1 MEGRV
6 PVASIV
12 YRVRPSH
19 AMTTW
24 TLFPRPGGDNGV
36 SLPATGNRALVP
48 ACMGNFI
55 RWIGTPLLQL
65 TNYLGELA
73 VLTGEMWHSLVRSR
87 IRWGL
92 VGRQLVTIGFG
103 SQLQVIVT
111 GAFTGAVFAAQV
123 YYKFN
128 QLGFESIVGGI
139 VGLAMARELGPV
151 LTALMLTSRVGA
163 SMAAEIGTMKVTEQV
178 DALRSLGV
186 HPVDFLVAPRFLAM
200 IFSVPLLIGESIRF
214 GMGAARLMVVGLFN
228 VPEAFYEDQLY
239 KNFALE
245 NLWFGMTKGL
255 VFGYLIVV
263 VCCHQGLNVKQGA
276 VGVGRGTTSAVVI
289 ASLGVLIINFFLTLA
304 LNYIWPVVRT

>member
-1 MEGRV
+1 MAV
-6 PVASIV
+6 
-12 YRVRPSH
+12 
-19 AMTTW
+19 
-24 TLFPRPGGDNGV
+24 
-36 SLPATGNRALVP
+36 
-48 ACMGNFI
+48 CMGNLI

-73 VLTGEMWHSLVRSR
+73 VLTGEMWYSLVRSR

-92 VGRQLVTIGFG
+92 VARQLVTIGFG

-128 QLGFESIVGGI
+128 QLGFESLVGGI

-214 GMGAARLMVVGLFN
+214 GMGASRLMVVGLFN

-239 KNFALE
+239 KNFALD
-245 NLWFGMTKGL
+245 NLWFGMAKGL

-263 VCCHQGLNVKQGA
+263 VCCHQGLNVRQGA

-289 ASLGVLIINFFLTLA
+289 SSLGILVVNFFLTLA

>member
-1 MEGRV
+1 MKTWIV
-6 PVASIV
+6 LTWPVES
-12 YRVRPSH
+12 P
-19 AMTTW
+19 
-24 TLFPRPGGDNGV
+24 GV
-36 SLPATGNRALVP
+36 SLPAVEKRALVP

-55 RWIGTPLLQL
+55 RWIGTPLLRL
-65 TNYLGELA
+65 INYLGELA
-73 VLTGEMWHSLVRSR
+73 VLTGEIWHSLVRSR

-128 QLGFESIVGGI
+128 ELGFESLVGGI

-200 IFSVPLLIGESIRF
+200 VFSVPLLIGESIRF

-245 NLWFGMTKGL
+245 NLWFGMAKGL

-263 VCCHQGLNVKQGA
+263 ICCHQGLNVKQGA

-289 ASLGVLIINFFLTLA
+289 ASLAILVINFFLTLA